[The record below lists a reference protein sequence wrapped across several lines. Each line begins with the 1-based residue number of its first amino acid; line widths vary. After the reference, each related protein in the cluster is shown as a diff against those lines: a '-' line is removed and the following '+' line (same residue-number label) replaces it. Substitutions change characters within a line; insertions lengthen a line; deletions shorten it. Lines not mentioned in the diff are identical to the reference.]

1 MASRDLYINLRPSS
15 QQGAFVQSSK
25 NLTAYTFSK
34 FYREEAVAFRVFFLN
49 LTPSAGI
56 SSPAEINGDLSAYS
70 CKIAIGDIGGTVL
83 AYEGLTWDSEESCF
97 TGTLLINTTEMNAA
111 LDASS
116 SGEITKTLEV
126 ELAYG
131 GTEFTFHSPVT
142 IRNEVIV
149 NGGSLPTDVTDTIF
163 ADYLTSALV
172 DSPEVDYVRD
182 GDDVESHIAVWRDA
196 TLSGQLRLECP
207 PSSAHSTDAL
217 NDTGSTSVTV
227 NGFNDRL
234 YQLDLRVRGLC
245 VLMKY
250 TGGSKLGYVYLG
262 GTYNHDTSDP
272 WWIEISDPPQTV
284 RLNATE
290 GIPLNRLALDYLLS
304 VTAKG
309 GATITLHYD
318 TQDGAISPYVSPIY
332 VPGVAPYPDEF
343 DGHFLELTLVNSNK
357 EGITLAD
364 LDDGP
369 TAAQRDSGG
378 KFVKVKSDG
387 SGLEYVA
394 GSVASHASSHASG
407 GSDQVTLAQSQ
418 ITNLTS
424 DLAAKAPLAS
434 PTFTGTP
441 AAPTAA
447 GGTNTTQI
455 ATTAFVTSA
464 VSSAVSGLL
473 ELKDNLDCSGNPNYP
488 SASAGDT
495 YYCSVAGKVGGASG
509 KSVDV
514 GDAIVAKADNGG
526 GTEASVG
533 TSWFVLEHNLSGALL
548 SANNLSDVA
557 SASSARSNLGL
568 GDSATKNVGT
578 SSGTVCAGND
588 SRLTDSRTP
597 TSHATTHQ
605 SGGGDAIKLDDLA
618 APDDNTDLDA
628 STSKHGLLPKLGG
641 GTTNFLRA
649 DGTWAA
655 AGGAYQLYAENP
667 SSPTSPSASGANAAA
682 LGSGATSSA
691 QNSFAIGTSSTI
703 TGSGD
708 ALAAGYFSVVTGYRA
723 IALGANV
730 GASTRRSSSFGNY
743 CGCTTG
749 SEFGTA
755 IGYGSLCDVVG
766 RSVLLSGN
774 YFDPSNNQ
782 YLQRAAFSL
791 HCLGAKTTNGT
802 QTELLFKIADG
813 STYTGR
819 ATIPNNSTASFK
831 LMVTARRSD
840 ADGEN
845 DAWEFTGLIHRDAN
859 AASTTLDALQSNQ
872 IGSTGWG
879 VAVTADTTNGGIAVN
894 VTGQSSKSIHWTCI
908 CQISIISE

>member
-34 FYREEAVAFRVFFLN
+34 FYREEAVAFRLFFLDF
-49 LTPSAGI
+49 TPSAGI
-56 SSPAEINGDLSAYS
+56 SSPASINGDLSAYS
-70 CKIAIGDIGGTVL
+70 CKLAIGDIGGTVL
-83 AYEGLTWDSEESCF
+83 AYEGMLWDAEESCF
-97 TGTLLINTTEMNAA
+97 TGTLNINTSEMNTA
-111 LDASS
+111 LDAAA
-116 SGEITKTLEV
+116 SGEIQKTLEV

-131 GTEFTFHSPVT
+131 DDAFTFQAPVT
-142 IRNEVIV
+142 VRNEVIV
-149 NGGSLPTDVTDTIF
+149 NGGALPVDVTDTMF
-163 ADYLTSALV
+163 ADFLTDTLV
-172 DSPEVDYVRD
+172 DSTEVDYVRD

-227 NGFNDRL
+227 NGFTDRL

-245 VLMKY
+245 VLMNY
-250 TGGSKLGYVYLG
+250 TGGSQLGYVYLG
-262 GTYNHDTSDP
+262 GTYNHETSDP

-284 RLNATE
+284 RLNATA
-290 GIPLNRLALDYLLS
+290 GIPFNRIALDYLLS

-318 TQDGAISPYVSPIY
+318 TQDGDISPYVSPIY

-343 DGHFLELTLVNSNK
+343 DGHFMELTLVNNNK
-357 EGITLAD
+357 AGITLAD

-369 TAAQRDSGG
+369 TEAQRDSGG

-407 GSDQVTLAQSQ
+407 GSDPVTLSQSQ

-464 VSSAVSGLL
+464 ISSAVSGLL
-473 ELKDNLDCSGNPNYP
+473 ELRGNLDCSANPNYP

-495 YYCSVAGKVGGASG
+495 YYCSAAGKVGGASG

-557 SASSARSNLGL
+557 SASTARSNIGAA
-568 GDSATKNVGT
+568 SATHASTHASGGSDPVTLAQSQITNLT
-578 SSGTVCAGND
+578 SDLAGKA
-588 SRLTDSRTP
+588 SAT
-597 TSHATTHQ
+597 HATQHQ
-605 SGGGDAIKLDDLA
+605 SGGSDSIKLDDLET
-618 APDDNTDLDA
+618 PDDNTDLDA
-628 STSKHGLLPKLGG
+628 TTGRHGLLPKLGG
-641 GTTNFLRA
+641 GTSNFLRA
-649 DGTWAA
+649 DGSWAA
-655 AGGAYQLYAENP
+655 PSVALHYYAENY
-667 SSPTSPSASGANAAA
+667 SVGGASASGTRATAIGIYASASNTDSLAIGKNSVAS
-682 LGSGATSSA
+682 GS
-691 QNSFAIGTSSTI
+691 NSF
-703 TGSGD
+703 
-708 ALAAGYFSVVTGYRA
+708 AAGYFATASEADSQSFGQSSTASGIRST
-723 IALGANV
+723 ALGHSATASGVISTSLGYLTTADKV
-730 GASTRRSSSFGNY
+730 GQTTLSPAYCASFR
-743 CGCTTG
+743 
-749 SEFGTA
+749 E
-755 IGYGSLCDVVG
+755 
-766 RSVLLSGN
+766 
-774 YFDPSNNQ
+774 Q
-782 YLQRAAFSL
+782 QAFSIL
-791 HCLGAKTTNGT
+791 CLSALTTNNSL
-802 QTELLFKIADG
+802 TELVSSVTIGL
-813 STYTGR
+813 TYTSR
-819 ATIPNNSTASFK
+819 ATLPNNATASFK
-831 LMVTARRSD
+831 LMVTARRTD
-840 ADGEN
+840 IDGEN

-872 IGSTGWG
+872 IGATGWS
-879 VAVTADTTNGGIAVN
+879 VAVTADTTNGGIGVS
-894 VTGQSSKSIHWTCI
+894 VTGETSKTIRWVCVCHI
-908 CQISIISE
+908 YRVSE

>member
-56 SSPAEINGDLSAYS
+56 SSPAEINGDLSSYS

-97 TGTLLINTTEMNAA
+97 TGTLLINTTEMNTA
-111 LDASS
+111 LDAST
-116 SGEITKTLEV
+116 SGEVTKTLEV

-131 GTEFTFHSPVT
+131 GAEFTFQSPVT
-142 IRNEVIV
+142 VRNEVIV
-149 NGGSLPTDVTDTIF
+149 NGGALPTDVTDTIF
-163 ADYLTSALV
+163 ADYLTDVLV

-343 DGHFLELTLVNSNK
+343 DGHFMELTLVNSNMA
-357 EGITLAD
+357 GITLAD

-407 GSDQVTLAQSQ
+407 GSDPVTLAQSQ

-464 VSSAVSGLL
+464 VETAVSGLL
-473 ELKDNLDCSGNPNYP
+473 ELKGNLNCSANPNYP

-514 GDAIVAKADNGG
+514 GDAIIAKADNGG
-526 GTEASVG
+526 GTEGSVG
-533 TSWFVLEHNLSGALL
+533 TSWFVLEHNLTGALL
-548 SANNLSDVA
+548 AANNLSDVA
-557 SASSARSNLGL
+557 SASSARSNIGAA
-568 GDSATKNVGT
+568 ATT
-578 SSGTVCAGND
+578 
-588 SRLTDSRTP
+588 
-597 TSHATTHQ
+597 HATQHQ
-605 SGGGDAIKLDDLA
+605 SGGSDSIKLDDLA
-618 APDDNTDLDA
+618 TPDDNTDLDA
-628 STSKHGLLPKLGG
+628 TTGRHGLLPKLGG

-649 DGTWAA
+649 DGSWAA
-655 AGGAYQLYAENP
+655 AGSVLELYKEHKGASYVAP
-667 SSPTSPSASGANAAA
+667 VASGDNSVAI
-682 LGSGATSSA
+682 GGSSA
-691 QNSFAIGTSSTI
+691 TAQGAGSFSFADNAVGDYSVALQGNSYGAASYAFFGEAQGTASYAFGRGAKSFNAGQYSFASGIFSSTR
-703 TGSGD
+703 GSQQSSLMVFGVQTTNSTQSELLCNILHD
-708 ALAAGYFSVVTGYRA
+708 
-723 IALGANV
+723 
-730 GASTRRSSSFGNY
+730 ASTAR
-743 CGCTTG
+743 
-749 SEFGTA
+749 
-755 IGYGSLCDVVG
+755 LQ
-766 RSVLLSGN
+766 LQ
-774 YFDPSNNQ
+774 NN
-782 YLQRAAFSL
+782 ASHA
-791 HCLGAKTTNGT
+791 
-802 QTELLFKIADG
+802 FKI
-813 STYTGR
+813 
-819 ATIPNNSTASFK
+819 
-831 LMVTARRSD
+831 LVVARRTD

-859 AASTTLDALQSNQ
+859 AASTTLDALQQNK
-872 IGSTGWG
+872 IGSTAWS
-879 VAVTADTTNGGIAVN
+879 VSVDADTTNGSLRIRATGEASKTIRWCATIQTTE
-894 VTGQSSKSIHWTCI
+894 VT
-908 CQISIISE
+908 E